1 MNTKQLLCRPN
12 NNVISVI
19 TQVSAVMYWYKKWWA
34 KGNAPYTSMNSFTKR
49 WVKTFGQQKKVGQL
63 HLLALSH

>member
-19 TQVSAVMYWYKKWWA
+19 TQVRAVTYWYKKN
-34 KGNAPYTSMNSFTKR
+34 G
-49 WVKTFGQQKKVGQL
+49 GQKVMLPILQ
-63 HLLALSH
+63 